1 MNPPTSSAPIAIL
14 SALAEEQAGL
24 LDAMCDSQKVVQGG
38 RSFWCGRLYDRPV
51 VLALSRIGKVAAATT
66 ATALISHFGVR
77 AMLFTGVAGGLAH
90 GIRVGDLV
98 VADGLLQHDMDAS
111 PLFARYEVPLLGRAV
126 FPTDVALR
134 LPLQQ
139 ACALALDSL
148 ALLGPRPSV
157 HTGLVVSGDRFV
169 SGTAEAAKLQSEL
182 QRAEHQ
188 PLAVEMEGAAVAQVC
203 ADYGVPLA
211 LVRTISDRA
220 DDDAHHDFS
229 VFVEEVASTYARA
242 IVRYWLELLPK

>member
-1 MNPPTSSAPIAIL
+1 MNLPVSISPIAIL

-24 LDAMCDSQKVVQGG
+24 LDALAERREVVWGG
-38 RSFWCGRLYDRPV
+38 RSYWCGLLQGQPV

-66 ATALISHFGVR
+66 ATALIAHFGVR
-77 AMLFTGVAGGLAH
+77 ALLFTGVAGGLAP
-90 GIRVGDLV
+90 GVRVGDVV

-111 PLFARYEVPLLGRAV
+111 PLFARYEVPLLGRSI
-126 FPTDVALR
+126 FSTDAALTQQ
-134 LPLQQ
+134 LQQ
-139 ACALALDSL
+139 ACALALETLDL
-148 ALLGPRPSV
+148 RGAKPEV

-169 SGTAEAAKLQSEL
+169 SGTKESATLTHDL
-182 QRAEHQ
+182 QRAGHL

-203 ADYGVPLA
+203 FDYGVPLA

-229 VFVEEVASTYARA
+229 VFVQDVASAYARS
-242 IVRYWLELLPK
+242 IVRNWVELLSK